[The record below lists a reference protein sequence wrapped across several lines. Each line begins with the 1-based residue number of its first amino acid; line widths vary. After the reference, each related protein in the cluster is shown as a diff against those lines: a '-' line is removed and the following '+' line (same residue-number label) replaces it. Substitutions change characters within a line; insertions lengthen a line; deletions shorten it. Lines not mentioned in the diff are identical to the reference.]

1 MLAADRPD
9 VRVAMAAVGAA
20 VFLTAIGI
28 GAGIGWARRSDPR
41 RLWTRRAQ
49 HGESGQDNARL
60 QRILLFAALAALAA
74 IGAAYA
80 ALEFQPA
87 WFAMATCYDLGV
99 LCAWWVL
106 IAMSG
111 IFVRR
116 TKP

>member
-1 MLAADRPD
+1 MLAADGPD

-28 GAGIGWARRSDPR
+28 GAGIGWVRRSAAR

-60 QRILLFAALAALAA
+60 RRILLFAGLAALAA

-87 WFAMATCYDLGV
+87 WFAMVTCYDLGV

-106 IAMSG
+106 VAVNG
-111 IFVRR
+111 ILVRR

>member
-1 MLAADRPD
+1 
-9 VRVAMAAVGAA
+9 MAAVGAA

-28 GAGIGWARRSDPR
+28 GAGIAWARRSDPR

-60 QRILLFAALAALAA
+60 QRILLFAALAALAALAA

>member
-1 MLAADRPD
+1 M
-9 VRVAMAAVGAA
+9 RVAMAAVGAA

-28 GAGIGWARRSDPR
+28 GAGIAWARRSDPR

-60 QRILLFAALAALAA
+60 QRILMFAALAV
-74 IGAAYA
+74 IGATYA